1 VAIDFFFFHPHGDH
15 FLHGIDYKYGFTQN
29 FKFSPFALKEVDFLG
44 ERFWIPDNADQ
55 NLTENYGDWRT
66 PQSSYVVTVESPALM
81 DKGSG
86 KHLFILLIELM
97 RSVQTFHSAKRLQRI
112 LTCAQDLGIDP
123 ISENLRRRLDE
134 WQAWQAVQ

>member
-1 VAIDFFFFHPHGDH
+1 M
-15 FLHGIDYKYGFTQN
+15 
-29 FKFSPFALKEVDFLG
+29 G

-81 DKGSG
+81 DKGSD

-112 LTCAQDLGIDP
+112 LACAQDLGIDP

-134 WQAWQAVQ
+134 WQTWQAVQ